1 MAMIAHKCP
10 DIQVAVVDINHDRI
24 DAWNS
29 ETLPVYEPGLEE
41 IVSAAR
47 GKIYSSQLKSIT
59 TFRNPK
65 LFL

>member
-10 DIQVAVVDINHDRI
+10 DIQVAVVDINHERI

-29 ETLPVYEPGLEE
+29 DNLPVYEPGLEE

-47 GKIYSSQLKSIT
+47 VEK
-59 TFRNPK
+59 FV
-65 LFL
+65 LFN

>member
-29 ETLPVYEPGLEE
+29 ETLPVYEPGLESCFCE
-41 IVSAAR
+41 R
-47 GKIYSSQLKSIT
+47 EKIYSSQLKSIA